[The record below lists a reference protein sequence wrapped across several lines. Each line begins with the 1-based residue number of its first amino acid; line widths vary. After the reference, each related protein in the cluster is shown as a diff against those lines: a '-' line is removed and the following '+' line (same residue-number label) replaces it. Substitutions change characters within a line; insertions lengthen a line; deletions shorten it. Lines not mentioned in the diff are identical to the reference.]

1 MQVRGDVLP
10 PPHGTNITVVIVNNE
25 KSKTEQALPHINHT
39 ANKAKMLAV
48 QEIRKLQI
56 LQRNLLLLML

>member
-39 ANKAKMLAV
+39 ANKGKKKISKCHVKSYKSLTRTN
-48 QEIRKLQI
+48 I
-56 LQRNLLLLML
+56 